1 MPRWIDTHCHL
12 DAAEF
17 AGDRVGK
24 DLAGLHPRPAFGP
37 DRLACK
43 VDGFM
48 EATARMIGADGPPQR
63 QGIVPQPAQQ
73 PLAMDG
79 ELGFDIARLV
89 HSYP

>member
-1 MPRWIDTHCHL
+1 
-12 DAAEF
+12 
-17 AGDRVGK
+17 
-24 DLAGLHPRPAFGP
+24 
-37 DRLACK
+37 
-43 VDGFM
+43 M

-73 PLAMDG
+73 PLAMAG